1 MCLNRKLEIENS
13 LKAIYVFL
21 FFFCHPSITRVNG
34 SCCCSVF
41 KKILRSFGSLKLYL
55 CKLFDVPRNY
65 AYQYRKQED
74 KMREERIEENQGNTK
89 NTKEQN
95 RMANPIFWS
104 IIWFYYF
111 CLTWILFGTFLQ
123 YQVTLF
129 LSWSSVSQG
138 WLKQLSFDSWSS
150 KV

>member
-1 MCLNRKLEIENS
+1 
-13 LKAIYVFL
+13 
-21 FFFCHPSITRVNG
+21 
-34 SCCCSVF
+34 
-41 KKILRSFGSLKLYL
+41 
-55 CKLFDVPRNY
+55 
-65 AYQYRKQED
+65 
-74 KMREERIEENQGNTK
+74 MREERIEENQGNTK

-123 YQVTLF
+123 YQFTLF